1 MAAPRT
7 APPDTAVPRTAAR
20 RSPVTGGQGAMAN
33 LLLLPTMILLALVV
47 GFPLV
52 LSAWQSLHSS
62 GGEIDPTTG
71 IIQQGDQFVGLQ
83 NYADAFTGA
92 GAGAEFWNAFWNTTM
107 FTVVGVSV
115 ETVLGVAMALIMAR
129 ALRATGIVRAS
140 ILVPWAIPTVVSA
153 LMWQLIFDANGIANR
168 LIGTQ
173 ILWTTE
179 GIQAQAAV
187 LIADIWKTAPFIGL
201 LTLAGLQTIDQ
212 QVYEAAKVDGA
223 GPWHTFWRITLPLV
237 RPVLVVAVLF
247 RLLDAMR
254 MFDLPFVLLGRLASG
269 QTLSMLASDA
279 ASRTDYGMA
288 SAYSMVLFAYICLV
302 AYLFIKILGADVI
315 GEQGRSGPG
324 RRARRAARLRTTS
337 EGSLA

>member
-1 MAAPRT
+1 MARPR
-7 APPDTAVPRTAAR
+7 RK
-20 RSPVTGGQGAMAN
+20 VTGGQGALAN
-33 LLLLPTMILLALVV
+33 LLLLPTLILLALVV
-47 GFPLV
+47 GFPLI
-52 LSAWQSLHSS
+52 LSAWQSLHQS
-62 GGEIDPTTG
+62 GGDIDPTTG
-71 IIQQGDQFVGLQ
+71 LIRQGETFVGLQ
-83 NYADAFTGA
+83 NYYDAFTGA
-92 GAGAEFWNAFWNTTM
+92 GAGAGFWNAFWNTTM
-107 FTVVGVSV
+107 FTVVGVSI
-115 ETVLGVAMALIMAR
+115 ETVLGVSMALIMAR
-129 ALRATGIVRAS
+129 AMRATGIVRAS

-168 LIGTQ
+168 LINTQ

-201 LTLAGLQTIDQ
+201 LTLAGLQTIDT

-223 GPWHTFWRITLPLV
+223 SRWQTFWRITLPLV

-254 MFDLPFVLLGRLASG
+254 MFDLPYVLLGRLASG

-279 ASRTDYGMA
+279 AAKTDYGMA

-302 AYLFIKILGADVI
+302 AFLFVKLLGADVL
-315 GEQGRSGPG
+315 GEQQPTKAGGRKSP
-324 RRARRAARLRTTS
+324 RRFRNTS
-337 EGSLA
+337 EGSMA